1 MITQTIAVV
10 QARLGS
16 SRFPRKVLADVDGVP
31 ALEFLLRR
39 LTRAELVDDLV
50 VALPDGPSDD
60 ELESVV
66 FGWGFRAI
74 RGPENDVLARFL
86 VATAGSKAQWA
97 VRVTGDCPLIDPKV
111 VDRAISEAQVTGA
124 DYVALSESFPDGFDV
139 EVFPT
144 ASLRAADASS
154 RESGDREHVTPWIRR
169 NAQQTVMLDCVPGAP
184 NGRVTLDEPGDLVVI
199 KNVVSHFG
207 RDDFTA
213 EDVVSLMS
221 EVPELFSENAHLR
234 RNEGST
240 MGSGEKLWR
249 RAIRVIP
256 DGNMLLSKRPQQFT
270 STGWPT
276 YFASAHGCE
285 VVDLDGRRFYD
296 LSLMGVGTNIL
307 GYGHE
312 AVDNAVRA
320 VIDSGNM
327 STLNG
332 PEEVELAERLCAI
345 HPWAQMAKFARSGGE
360 ACAIAVRIAR
370 AAVAKSAVAIC
381 GYHGWHDWY
390 LSANLAD
397 DAALDGHLL
406 AGLEPRGVPRDLQ
419 GLTRPFFYNDLEA
432 LERILSSGDV
442 GVVMMEVE
450 RSSPPEQGFLEGVRS
465 LTRLHGAVL
474 IFDECTSGFRRAMGG
489 LHLDYGVEPDLA
501 TFGKTLGNGYAIS
514 AVIGSEAVMS
524 AASKT
529 FMSSTFWTERIG
541 SAAALAALEVMQSE
555 QAPAAVDQIGR
566 QIREIWKVVAA
577 GNSLDVRFDGLPALT
592 SVAVEG
598 WNAQEFKERLVTGM
612 LAEGFLAG
620 TAVYASTAH
629 TPEILE
635 RYGEALER
643 VLGAIQVD
651 PPVDDPQVRAS
662 SATHRGFGRL
672 A

>member
-1 MITQTIAVV
+1 MNIQTIAVV

-16 SRFPRKVLADVDGVP
+16 SRFPRKVLADIAGTP
-31 ALEFLLRR
+31 ALLFLLRR
-39 LTRAELVDDLV
+39 LARAELVDEIV
-50 VALPDGPSDD
+50 VALPTASSDD
-60 ELESVV
+60 ELESLVCS
-66 FGWGFRAI
+66 WGYRAI
-74 RGPENDVLARFL
+74 RGPEHDVLARFL
-86 VATAGSKAQWA
+86 VATLGSTARWT
-97 VRVTGDCPLIDPKV
+97 VRVTGDCPLIDPLV
-111 VDRAISEAQVTGA
+111 VDRAISQAQETGA
-124 DYVALSESFPDGFDV
+124 HYVALSESCPDGLDV

-144 ASLRAADASS
+144 TALLVADVNSH
-154 RESGDREHVTPWIRR
+154 EPGDREHVTPWIRR
-169 NAQQTVMLDCVPGAP
+169 NAQLAVTLDCVPGAP
-184 NGRVTLDEPGDLVVI
+184 SGRVTLDEPDDLVVI
-199 KNVVSHFG
+199 NNVVSHFG
-207 RDDFTA
+207 RDDFSAT
-213 EDVVSLMS
+213 DVVSLMS
-221 EVPELFSENAHLR
+221 EAPDLFTKNEHLA
-234 RNEGST
+234 RNEGAL

-249 RAIRVIP
+249 RALRVIP

-270 STGWPT
+270 PTGWPT
-276 YFASAHGCE
+276 YFSSAKGCE

-312 AVDNAVRA
+312 AVDDAVRA
-320 VIDSGNM
+320 VVDSGNM

-332 PEEVELAERLCAI
+332 PEEVELAERLCAA

-370 AAVAKSAVAIC
+370 AAVGKSAVAIC

-406 AGLEPRGVPRDLQ
+406 AGLEPRGVPRDLH
-419 GLTRPFFYNDLEA
+419 GLTRPFFYNDLTA

-450 RSSPPEQGFLEGVRS
+450 RSSPPEEGFLEGVRS
-465 LTRLHGAVL
+465 LTRSHGAVL

-489 LHLDYGVEPDLA
+489 LHLDYGVAPDIA

-524 AASKT
+524 AARKT
-529 FMSSTFWTERIG
+529 FISSTFWTERIG
-541 SAAALAALEVMQSE
+541 SAAALAALDAMESE
-555 QAPAAVDQIGR
+555 GAPAAVDRIGR
-566 QIREIWKVVAA
+566 GVREIWKSVAA
-577 GNSLDVRFDGLPALT
+577 GHSLDVRFGGLPALT
-592 SVAVEG
+592 SVTVVG
-598 WNAQEFKERLVTGM
+598 WNVQGFRERLVAGM

-620 TAVYASTAH
+620 TAVYASLAH
-629 TPEILE
+629 TPAILE

-643 VLGAIQVD
+643 VLGVIQHD
-651 PPVDDPQVRAS
+651 PPMDDPQAGES
-662 SATHRGFGRL
+662 SPSYRGFGRL